1 MKFIFFLSIIF
12 NILISTLVN
21 SNEIYV
27 VTKVNNKIITNQD
40 ISNEYRYLIALSPS
54 LQDIDKKKVMKLAK
68 NSLIKEI
75 IKEDE
80 IIKYFDLSVENR
92 MMNKIVSNFYKQMGM
107 SNENEF
113 IKYLSEYNLDFKDI
127 KKKISIETAWNDLI
141 YKKFAN
147 KIELDEDQIKKN
159 IQKNILEK
167 KLQDMY
173 FISEIL
179 FSADDYNEL
188 QKKYEIISKSISEIG
203 FENTAN
209 IHSISDSAKFGG
221 KIGWVYESQLN
232 DILKKEV
239 TTLEVNTYT
248 KPITIPSGFLIIKLD
263 NKKKEEVIIN
273 FNEELKKQISNER
286 NLQLQ
291 QFSKIYFK
299 KIKKNSTISE
309 K

>member
-12 NILISTLVN
+12 NIVIGTLVN

-68 NSLIKEI
+68 GSLIKEI
-75 IKEDE
+75 IKEEE
-80 IIKYFDLSVENR
+80 IMKYFDLNVENK

-107 SNENEF
+107 KSENEF
-113 IKYLSEYNLDFKDI
+113 IKYLSEYNLEFEDI
-127 KKKISIETAWNDLI
+127 KKKISIETAWNDLV

-179 FSADDYNEL
+179 FSADNYNEL

-239 TTLEVNTYT
+239 ITLEVSAYT

-263 NKKKEEVIIN
+263 DKKKEEVIIN
-273 FNEELKKQISNER
+273 FNEELKKQIANER

-291 QFSKIYFK
+291 QFSKLYFK

>member
-1 MKFIFFLSIIF
+1 MKFIFFLSIIL
-12 NILISTLVN
+12 NILISTLVS

-127 KKKISIETAWNDLI
+127 KKKN
-141 YKKFAN
+141 
-147 KIELDEDQIKKN
+147 
-159 IQKNILEK
+159 
-167 KLQDMY
+167 
-173 FISEIL
+173 
-179 FSADDYNEL
+179 
-188 QKKYEIISKSISEIG
+188 
-203 FENTAN
+203 
-209 IHSISDSAKFGG
+209 
-221 KIGWVYESQLN
+221 
-232 DILKKEV
+232 
-239 TTLEVNTYT
+239 
-248 KPITIPSGFLIIKLD
+248 
-263 NKKKEEVIIN
+263 
-273 FNEELKKQISNER
+273 
-286 NLQLQ
+286 
-291 QFSKIYFK
+291 
-299 KIKKNSTISE
+299 
-309 K
+309 

>member
-1 MKFIFFLSIIF
+1 M
-12 NILISTLVN
+12 
-21 SNEIYV
+21 
-27 VTKVNNKIITNQD
+27 
-40 ISNEYRYLIALSPS
+40 
-54 LQDIDKKKVMKLAK
+54 
-68 NSLIKEI
+68 
-75 IKEDE
+75 
-80 IIKYFDLSVENR
+80 KYFDLNVENK

-107 SNENEF
+107 KSENEF
-113 IKYLSEYNLDFKDI
+113 IKYLSEYNLEFEDI
-127 KKKISIETAWNDLI
+127 KKKISIETAWNDLV

-179 FSADDYNEL
+179 FSADNYNEL

-239 TTLEVNTYT
+239 ITLEVSAYT

-263 NKKKEEVIIN
+263 DKKKEEVIIN
-273 FNEELKKQISNER
+273 FNEELKKQIANER

-291 QFSKIYFK
+291 QFSKLYFK

>member
-92 MMNKIVSNFYKQMGM
+92 MINKIVSNFYKKMGM
-107 SNENEF
+107 NNENEF

-127 KKKISIETAWNDLI
+127 KKSSII
-141 YKKFAN
+141 AN
-147 KIELDEDQIKKN
+147 LLLDFK
-159 IQKNILEK
+159 K
-167 KLQDMY
+167 KL
-173 FISEIL
+173 
-179 FSADDYNEL
+179 N
-188 QKKYEIISKSISEIG
+188 
-203 FENTAN
+203 
-209 IHSISDSAKFGG
+209 KF
-221 KIGWVYESQLN
+221 
-232 DILKKEV
+232 LKW
-239 TTLEVNTYT
+239 L
-248 KPITIPSGFLIIKLD
+248 
-263 NKKKEEVIIN
+263 
-273 FNEELKKQISNER
+273 
-286 NLQLQ
+286 
-291 QFSKIYFK
+291 
-299 KIKKNSTISE
+299 
-309 K
+309 